1 MTFHVAHYD
10 SLCEESLQH
19 ERLLGE
25 VLRFEAGGLQLEMER
40 AVDQLVT
47 VYIND
52 AAGKRL
58 LSEEIN
64 LTLQDEGEIR
74 QLLLLD
80 EASDEELRNVFDGL
94 RRLAA

>member
-1 MTFHVAHYD
+1 M
-10 SLCEESLQH
+10 SRS
-19 ERLLGE
+19 GS
-25 VLRFEAGGLQLEMER
+25 
-40 AVDQLVT
+40 DQLVT